1 MADAGAK
8 AKAEEGASSAAAELS
23 SGKKAVIAAA
33 AVGAAAAVVCIAL
46 AATGNFASGGS
57 RSAPLRC
64 EAPGAVRAHG
74 SWWARG

>member
-1 MADAGAK
+1 MAGLSGA
-8 AKAEEGASSAAAELS
+8 
-23 SGKKAVIAAA
+23 KKAVCAAA
-33 AVGAAAAVVCIAL
+33 AVGGVAAVVCIAL